1 MKTTTF
7 INNLFL
13 LIMIIKA
20 QPQKK
25 FCVTKLCENASQ
37 KIRGYMN
44 ESVDP
49 CENFYQ
55 FACGGFIENKTIPDE
70 YGSVSAYNILEDEIY
85 EQGKKLLEKPI
96 DNSKDF
102 EAHKKAKIHY
112 KACMDDD
119 KQNELGDVQI
129 CKI

>member
-1 MKTTTF
+1 MKTTIF

-25 FCVTKLCENASQ
+25 FCFTKLCENTSQ

-85 EQGKKLLEKPI
+85 EQVV
-96 DNSKDF
+96 
-102 EAHKKAKIHY
+102 
-112 KACMDDD
+112 M
-119 KQNELGDVQI
+119 
-129 CKI
+129 